1 MYPDEEEFAA
11 RFRKDLKTFFNPMHE
26 LSRFIV
32 EELTEALGLERDAF
46 TRLESPNSNCTGRM
60 NHYPVCTDPD
70 AVLGIP
76 GHADTQMLGILY
88 QDDVGGLQVLK
99 DGEWV
104 GIKPDDSTFVV
115 NIGDCFQAI
124 TNGILRSSPH
134 RAVVNAKKDRYSTIY
149 FYGID
154 NYMTLTVPP
163 ELVTAERPL
172 KYRPFTVKEHR
183 KFIVDNEAPLHSVR
197 NLLIDP
203 QAS

>member
-1 MYPDEEEFAA
+1 LYYQCHDIDEII
-11 RFRKDLKTFFNPMHE
+11 HE
-26 LSRFIV
+26 
-32 EELTEALGLERDAF
+32 
-46 TRLESPNSNCTGRM
+46 
-60 NHYPVCTDPD
+60 
-70 AVLGIP
+70 
-76 GHADTQMLGILY
+76 
-88 QDDVGGLQVLK
+88 
-99 DGEWV
+99 
-104 GIKPDDSTFVV
+104 
-115 NIGDCFQAI
+115 QAI

-163 ELVTAERPL
+163 ELVTPERPL

-183 KFIVDNEAPLHSVR
+183 KFIVDNEAPLHAVR

>member
-1 MYPDEEEFAA
+1 MAYSQCGVQINICTGIVNWSSVFHTSVGELFIAGDC
-11 RFRKDLKTFFNPMHE
+11 RKDLKTFFNPMHE

-115 NIGDCFQAI
+115 NIGDCFQVII
-124 TNGILRSSPH
+124 TT
-134 RAVVNAKKDRYSTIY
+134 K
-149 FYGID
+149 
-154 NYMTLTVPP
+154 
-163 ELVTAERPL
+163 
-172 KYRPFTVKEHR
+172 
-183 KFIVDNEAPLHSVR
+183 
-197 NLLIDP
+197 
-203 QAS
+203 Q